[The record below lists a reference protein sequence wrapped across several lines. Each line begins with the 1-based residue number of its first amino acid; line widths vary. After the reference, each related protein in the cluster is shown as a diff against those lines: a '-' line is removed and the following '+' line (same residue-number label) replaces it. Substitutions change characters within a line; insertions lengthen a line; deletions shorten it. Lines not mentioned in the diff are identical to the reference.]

1 MNKFLLIFIGLIIC
15 CEVRAQNIDQHCG
28 MTEQDYRTLEKAIML
43 VDGGMTAAA
52 LGDFNDLAKR
62 YPDNYLVLYE
72 RLYALYMLGQYS
84 EVANDAIDLLNR
96 PEAQYVAFQLCGNAC
111 DMTGNSTE
119 ARRIYQLGLDRFPN
133 SGSLYLELGNLDWAE
148 ERYMAALPYYLQG
161 IKVDPN
167 FASNYF
173 RAAIISF
180 AIDEAKVWGLIYAE
194 TEILLA
200 PNNEERHNYMAQT
213 IRDCYT
219 ESIESKANGSK
230 LETSINLVPAR
241 NIQIDPE
248 QEMVLVE
255 FPGVYEACAI
265 TALTKYFS
273 VPDKMFN
280 GSIADMAELRKGIV
294 EAYMKAAADAFGNAM
309 YLLPFQKLII
319 DAGHWEAYN
328 YFLLG
333 PAAPEEFSTW
343 YEVNGSKLDSFIE
356 WYNLDD
362 NRFSLGD
369 GKSVGQLDIFSDY
382 KRMELMK
389 AFELQTDINETE
401 PSL

>member
-1 MNKFLLIFIGLIIC
+1 MKTFLLFLIGLIAC
-15 CEVRAQNIDQHCG
+15 CEATARNNDKYSG
-28 MTEQDYRTLEKAIML
+28 MTEQDFRTLEKAIML
-43 VDGGMTAAA
+43 VDGGMPEAA
-52 LGDFNDLAKR
+52 LDDFNDLAKR

-72 RLYALYMLGQYS
+72 RLYTLYMLGQYS
-84 EVANDAIDLLNR
+84 EVAANAMSMLNR

-111 DMTGNSTE
+111 DLSGDSAE
-119 ARRIYQLGLDRFPN
+119 ARRIYQLGLERFPN
-133 SGSLYLELGNLDWAE
+133 CGSLYLELGNLDWAK
-148 ERYMAALPYYLQG
+148 ERYRAALPYYLQG
-161 IKVDPN
+161 IQVEPN

-200 PNNEERHNYMAQT
+200 PNNKERHNYMAES

-219 ESIESKANGSK
+219 ESIESKANGDKWEASVK
-230 LETSINLVPAR
+230 LVPAR
-241 NIQIDPE
+241 NIQFDAE
-248 QEMVLVE
+248 QGTVLVE
-255 FPGVYEACAI
+255 FPGAYEACAI

-273 VPDKMFN
+273 VPKKEFN

-294 EAYMKAAADAFGNAM
+294 EAYMKAADDAFGNAM
-309 YLLPFQKLII
+309 YLLPFQKRVI

-333 PAAPEEFSTW
+333 PSAPEEFSAW
-343 YEVNGSKLDSFIE
+343 HEENGDKLDSFIE

-362 NRFSLGD
+362 NRFGLGD
-369 GKSVGQLDIFSDY
+369 GKSVGELDIFSDY
-382 KRMELMK
+382 KRMDLLK

-401 PSL
+401 PAL